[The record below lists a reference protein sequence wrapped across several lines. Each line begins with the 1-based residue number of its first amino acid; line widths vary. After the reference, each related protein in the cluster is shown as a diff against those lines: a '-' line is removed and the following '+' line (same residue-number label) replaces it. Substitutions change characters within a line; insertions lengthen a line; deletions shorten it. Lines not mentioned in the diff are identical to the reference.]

1 MDTIVLTT
9 ANSKTSDPHKYSYKL
24 TNAMYLKDHQ
34 ICLTNLS
41 MCYTWKNI
49 KVLYANNTLGYENS
63 QNEIRDAI
71 LPDGS
76 YSIEDINHFLHMK
89 MKAYGDGDTSITLY
103 PNKVYNRV
111 SIHIN
116 NGFKL
121 TLGKGLGKN
130 ARVFI
135 SDN

>member
-9 ANSKTSDPHKYSYKL
+9 ANRKTSDPHKFSYKL
-24 TNAMYLKDHQ
+24 TNAMCLKDHQ
-34 ICLTNLS
+34 VCLTNLA
-41 MCYTWKNI
+41 MNYTWKNI
-49 KVLYANNTLGYENS
+49 KAIYANNTLRYENG
-63 QNEIRDAI
+63 QNEIRDI
-71 LPDGS
+71 TLPDGS
-76 YSIEDINHFLHMK
+76 YSVEDINHFLHMK
-89 MKAYGDGDTSITLY
+89 MKAYGDGDNSITLY